1 MTLVWTPLVWM
12 MWIAMHGV
20 LWQEYVY
27 MKAISLELSSV
38 SFECVIGKLLMLCL
52 WMLFSVHV
60 CAAVSIVCVLST
72 PYKAG
77 ASCSLVEPSTFI
89 LPSFYCVHQ
98 KIHVYL
104 LLYNDVHTSN
114 DWKKKRMGWTTK
126 SFILYFHCGILIL
139 GNMCFATFCIPVH
152 HWLNHKVFFYTVFS
166 LWHNNLG
173 NMCFATFFNHWMSFS
188 GFAFFLC
195 SIAFCCFVSVFLIN
209 KLLSFKI
216 VGFVC

>member
-38 SFECVIGKLLMLCL
+38 SFGCVIGKLLMLYL

-114 DWKKKRMGWTTK
+114 DWKKNG
-126 SFILYFHCGILIL
+126 
-139 GNMCFATFCIPVH
+139 
-152 HWLNHKVFFYTVFS
+152 LNHKIFYTVFS
-166 LWHNNLG
+166 LWHIN
-173 NMCFATFFNHWMSFS
+173 FRQHV
-188 GFAFFLC
+188 
-195 SIAFCCFVSVFLIN
+195 FCNILYSCTSLVESQSVFLYCI
-209 KLLSFKI
+209 FT
-216 VGFVC
+216 VA